1 VQTPVEGAL
10 LDLRNFIS
18 APLFISAAVTA
29 TASPTETVTQ
39 YMKQLFMLIVLAA
52 GGYLAYTFYETH
64 YLKPETQ
71 EAEEIT
77 PSTVPEPS
85 PGVPSA
91 PPKPTFK
98 SKVPGPDNAASG
110 EKHVAPPGVFY
121 MLERIS
127 AETKNG
133 IVAVVPGDEVK
144 LLKRTG
150 DVLKVTIGTADFDV
164 KASQVTDD
172 LDVARAVEK
181 KEFQRRTGQ
190 R

>member
-1 VQTPVEGAL
+1 
-10 LDLRNFIS
+10 
-18 APLFISAAVTA
+18 
-29 TASPTETVTQ
+29 
-39 YMKQLFMLIVLAA
+39 MKQLFMLIVLGAA
-52 GGYLAYTFYETH
+52 GYLAYTFYQTH
-64 YLKPETQ
+64 YLHPET
-71 EAEEIT
+71 EET
-77 PSTVPEPS
+77 EQASTSNVAQPPAA
-85 PGVPSA
+85 VPSA
-91 PPKPTFK
+91 PPRPEFK
-98 SKVPGPDNAASG
+98 SKVPVPESSALN

-121 MLERIS
+121 LLERIS

-172 LDVARAVEK
+172 LDLARQAEK
-181 KEFQRRTGQ
+181 KEFRRRTGQ